1 MVTSWI
7 WNSIS
12 KELIEAFM
20 CASTS
25 RELWLELQGRYGRS
39 NGPMIYQI
47 QRKLSTVLQ
56 EDLSVT
62 AYFTKNE
69 STQLM
74 QFLMGLHEV
83 YDSKCS
89 QVLMMDPLS
98 DVEKAYSMILTVE
111 KQRSV
116 NLGIAYS
123 QVSHTAYHVGLR
135 DSKKAFIDKFLQKKR
150 QFVDKRTT
158 VAFKSFDDEFA
169 GTKVFCRGCSTH
181 KVEGAKLQALEMNCN
196 WILTPLPPEKKAI
209 DCKCYKTKLK
219 ADGSVEQYKAR
230 LVAKGYNKVEGI
242 DYTVSFSLVVKA
254 ITVRIFLA
262 IAAAHSWPIQ
272 QLDINNAFLHGHLDE
287 DVYMFP
293 PEGYH
298 AAPVLLDPAFHIASN
313 NSVSSLI
320 ILVRL
325 IAPPHSMSLST
336 SKVALQKGFF
346 FPLVMILF
354 SLPTAMRTGPRAQTL
369 ADHSLDFVFS
379 F

>member
-20 CASTS
+20 YASTS

-56 EDLSVT
+56 GDLSVT

-116 NLGIAYS
+116 NLEIAYS

-135 DSKKAFIDKFLQKKR
+135 DTTYLIN
-150 QFVDKRTT
+150 RTPSHKLHWKT
-158 VAFKSFDDEFA
+158 PYEILH

-181 KVEGAKLQALEMNCN
+181 KVERAKLQALEMNCN

-209 DCKCYKTKLK
+209 ACKCYKTKLK

-262 IAAAHSWPIQ
+262 IAAAHS
-272 QLDINNAFLHGHLDE
+272 
-287 DVYMFP
+287 
-293 PEGYH
+293 
-298 AAPVLLDPAFHIASN
+298 
-313 NSVSSLI
+313 
-320 ILVRL
+320 
-325 IAPPHSMSLST
+325 
-336 SKVALQKGFF
+336 
-346 FPLVMILF
+346 
-354 SLPTAMRTGPRAQTL
+354 
-369 ADHSLDFVFS
+369 
-379 F
+379 